1 MCCTADFFTYF
12 HKMIGTSECTCMCLC
27 VCQYVCN
34 TIHARSATKVSHA
47 LRHCFDVEQPGFQ
60 ATTSRY
66 IYTYLTNGVLLVF
79 YDFDTPLQ
87 SIWNNCSAQ
96 REIPVCSLLPS
107 YVTLLSPF
115 CVYMYNVSQ
124 ALQHLIE
131 MLSCHPVTNTKL
143 LEVASLNMN
152 TVDGV
157 YAFTQ
162 MSPVTIMPTCISV
175 F

>member
-1 MCCTADFFTYF
+1 MYVHVFVCMSVCVQHNPCT
-12 HKMIGTSECTCMCLC
+12 
-27 VCQYVCN
+27 QCN
-34 TIHARSATKVSHA
+34 KVSHA

-66 IYTYLTNGVLLVF
+66 IYTYSTNGVLLVF

-107 YVTLLSPF
+107 YVTLLSAPL
-115 CVYMYNVSQ
+115 CLHVQREPGITTLNRD
-124 ALQHLIE
+124 AI
-131 MLSCHPVTNTKL
+131 LSSSNNTKL

>member
-1 MCCTADFFTYF
+1 MDVLHCGLF
-12 HKMIGTSECTCMCLC
+12 HLFYKMIGTSECTCMCLC

-34 TIHARSATKVSHA
+34 TIHARSATKFC
-47 LRHCFDVEQPGFQ
+47 LRSAIVLMLNSPGFQ

-79 YDFDTPLQ
+79 YDFDTPLW

-115 CVYMYNVSQ
+115 CVYMYNVSE

-131 MLSCHPVTNTKL
+131 MLSCHPVTTQNYWKL
-143 LEVASLNMN
+143 LV
-152 TVDGV
+152 
-157 YAFTQ
+157 
-162 MSPVTIMPTCISV
+162 
-175 F
+175 

>member
-1 MCCTADFFTYF
+1 MYVHVFVCMSVCVQHNPCTQCN
-12 HKMIGTSECTCMCLC
+12 KNCL
-27 VCQYVCN
+27 
-34 TIHARSATKVSHA
+34 RSAIVLMLNS
-47 LRHCFDVEQPGFQ
+47 PGFQ

-66 IYTYLTNGVLLVF
+66 IYTYLTNGVFLVF

-96 REIPVCSLLPS
+96 RDIPVCSLLPS

-115 CVYMYNVSQ
+115 CVYMYNVSE

>member
-34 TIHARSATKVSHA
+34 TIHARSATKFC
-47 LRHCFDVEQPGFQ
+47 LRSAIVLMLNSPGFQ

-66 IYTYLTNGVLLVF
+66 IYTYLTNGVFLVF

-115 CVYMYNVSQ
+115 CVYMYNVSE

-131 MLSCHPVTNTKL
+131 MLSCQSSNNTKL

>member
-1 MCCTADFFTYF
+1 MYVHVFVCMSVCVQHNPCT
-12 HKMIGTSECTCMCLC
+12 
-27 VCQYVCN
+27 QCN
-34 TIHARSATKVSHA
+34 KVLPA
-47 LRHCFDVEQPGFQ
+47 FRHCFDVEQPGFQ

-66 IYTYLTNGVLLVF
+66 IYTYLTNGVFLVF

-115 CVYMYNVSQ
+115 CVYMYNVSE

-157 YAFTQ
+157 YTFTQ